1 MDEYEY
7 LMCDEH
13 YLEYMFWT
21 QDHIDDVPDDVYLKW
36 SEEWNQTKQFNILIF
51 LDMIKNIDKKTL
63 IDKIYAMSGNQNI
76 FDNNKDTK
84 AKALDDKYWK

>member
-21 QDHIDDVPDDVYLKW
+21 QDHIDDVPDDVYEKW
-36 SEEWNQTKQFNILIF
+36 SEEWNQTK
-51 LDMIKNIDKKTL
+51 
-63 IDKIYAMSGNQNI
+63 
-76 FDNNKDTK
+76 
-84 AKALDDKYWK
+84 